1 MLKYSQSLIEIL
13 GLMAKSIADKIDFGA
28 ILLSVKDSD
37 IEALEPILSTGV
49 FDKPTLKISVYKN
62 RRGRYKSIYLWC
74 KADLGTCRITPMF
87 ATTWTYEII
96 SIDDLKIEIE
106 EESAF

>member
-1 MLKYSQSLIEIL
+1 
-13 GLMAKSIADKIDFGA
+13 
-28 ILLSVKDSD
+28 
-37 IEALEPILSTGV
+37 
-49 FDKPTLKISVYKN
+49 
-62 RRGRYKSIYLWC
+62 
-74 KADLGTCRITPMF
+74 MF